1 MDRTGLLT
9 DRYEL
14 TMLDSFVRDGSAGRP
29 AVFEAFARR
38 LPEGRRYGML
48 AGLGRLLEAIERF
61 SYDADE
67 LAWLQEEGVIGAE
80 TARWLADFRFSGD
93 VDGYREGDLYFPG
106 SPILSVTGTLGEC
119 LVLETLVLSVL
130 NHDTA
135 IASAAARMVDAAQ
148 GRPIIE
154 MGGRR
159 THEEAAVATAR
170 AAYLAGFA
178 TTSNLAAGR
187 RYGVPTAGTAAH
199 AFTLAHDT
207 EADAFRS
214 QVEALGVD
222 TTLLVDTY
230 DIADGIRTAVAVAGT
245 DLGAVRI
252 DSGDLA
258 EESHKA
264 RQLLDGLGA
273 TSTRIVVT
281 SDLDEFVITALAD
294 APIDGYG
301 VGTRVATGSG
311 HPTAS
316 MVYKLVAIA
325 DGPDAPLRPVAKKSK
340 DKGSVGGRKHPFREY
355 DADGILVAEWFTAQ
369 DAPPPGS
376 GARPAQIPLIRAGE
390 VVHRPGLDE
399 IRDFAAATLATLPS
413 EARTVAA
420 GPAYLTASLRE
431 ESTMNDTSTPRA
443 LIVVDVQNDFVEGG
457 SLGVTGGREVA
468 RRISAH
474 LAAHAGD
481 YAVVAASRDW
491 HHAGDTNGGHFHAP
505 GEEPDFV
512 TTWPVHCVQ
521 GEPGSDYAP
530 ELATDAVTHHV
541 VKGMGEPAYSAFEGV
556 TAAGESL
563 GDLLRE
569 AEVTDVDVAGIA
581 TDYCVRATALD
592 AARAGFRVRLLD
604 GLHAGVAADSS
615 TAALAELAAAGVEV
629 AP

>member
-48 AGLGRLLEAIERF
+48 AGLGRLLDAIEHF

-67 LAWLQEEGVIGAE
+67 LAWLQEQGVIGAE
-80 TARWLADFRFSGD
+80 TARWLADFRFTGD
-93 VDGYREGDLYFPG
+93 IDGYREGDLYFPG
-106 SPILSVTGTLGEC
+106 SPILTVSGSLGEC
-119 LVLETLVLSVL
+119 LLLETLVLSVL

-187 RYGVPTAGTAAH
+187 RYGLPTAGTAAH

-214 QVEALGVD
+214 QVEALGVG

-230 DIADGIRTAVAVAGT
+230 DITQGIRTAVEVAGT
-245 DLGAVRI
+245 GLGAVRI

-264 RQLLDGLGA
+264 RVLLDALGA

-325 DGPDAPLRPVAKKSK
+325 DAPGEPLRSVAKKSK
-340 DKGSVGGRKHPFREY
+340 DKGSVGGRKHAFREY
-355 DADGILVAEWFTAQ
+355 DAGGTLLAEWFTGQ
-369 DAPPPGS
+369 DAPRPGP
-376 GARPAQIPLIRAGE
+376 GARPVQVALVRAGE
-390 VVHRPGLDE
+390 VVHRPPLTE
-399 IRDFAAATLATLPS
+399 VRAFAAATLATLPAD
-413 EARTVAA
+413 ARTVAA
-420 GPAYLTASLRE
+420 GPAYLTATLRE
-431 ESTMNDTSTPRA
+431 ETAMAAPGTRA

-457 SLGVTGGREVA
+457 SLGVPGGREVA
-468 RRISAH
+468 GRISDH

-491 HHAGDTNGGHFHAP
+491 HHAGETNGGHFHAP
-505 GEEPDFV
+505 GEQPDFV

-521 GEPGSDYAP
+521 GEAGSEYAP
-530 ELATDAVTHHV
+530 ELETSAVTHHV
-541 VKGMGEPAYSAFEGV
+541 VKGMGEPAYSAFEGI
-556 TAAGESL
+556 TADGERLADVLRSAGV
-563 GDLLRE
+563 DR
-569 AEVTDVDVAGIA
+569 VDVTGIA

-592 AARAGFRVRLLD
+592 AVRAGFRVRLLD
-604 GLHAGVAADSS
+604 GLHAGVAPDSS
-615 TAALAELAAAGVEV
+615 KAAIEELAAAGVEV
-629 AP
+629 AR